1 MYPRVPQSISE
12 NTSGNSSKDEI
23 ESGNKS
29 AISNPISHINGVS
42 LRCIHSQNPEKC
54 GICLSTKDNFQ
65 MQNGCINT
73 NGHFNTGEN
82 KLMIDR
88 HICGPFQQAQKD
100 ISAMIAHLKKISQY
114 PSKVNMVGADGDKFT
129 AAKDALVNESRQFVT
144 SSKLFV
150 KSAMESSEK
159 MIENM
164 AICVALLNRM
174 TAIGELVVMR
184 SSPDEPVLYLIER
197 LKEVAIAYFYT
208 VEAAQQAIG
217 TRIDHPQMSALMQKA
232 TTLATALTSLMRTL
246 RAMSGV

>member
-1 MYPRVPQSISE
+1 MSHMNGLR
-12 NTSGNSSKDEI
+12 
-23 ESGNKS
+23 
-29 AISNPISHINGVS
+29 SN
-42 LRCIHSQNPEKC
+42 CIHSLNSD
-54 GICLSTKDNFQ
+54 ICSSCTNTKDPSSQ
-65 MQNGCINT
+65 IQNGIVHN
-73 NGHFNTGEN
+73 NGHLNG
-82 KLMIDR
+82 IDER
-88 HICGPFQQAQKD
+88 GLIVDGHSCGPFQQAQKD
-100 ISAMIAHLKKISQY
+100 ISAMVIHLKRISQL
-114 PSKVNMVGADGDKFT
+114 PSKIPIVGSDGDKFT
-129 AAKDALVNESRQFVT
+129 AAKEALVNESRQFVT

-184 SSPDEPVLYLIER
+184 SSPGEPVLYLVER
-197 LKEVAIAYFYT
+197 LRDVAIAYFYT

-217 TRIDHPQMSALMQKA
+217 TRIDHPQMATLMQRA